1 MYAAGIVMFFM
12 MVGHHPLYITGGILS
27 DTSHTLKQKVVE
39 IEPEKW
45 NYPSFISPL
54 AKDLICKLCRIS

>member
-1 MYAAGIVMFFM
+1 MYAAGITLYTILI
-12 MVGHHPLYITGGILS
+12 GHHPLYTTGPIMADNS
-27 DTSHTLKQKVVE
+27 QTLKQKVAN

-45 NYPSFISPL
+45 NYPAFVSPL